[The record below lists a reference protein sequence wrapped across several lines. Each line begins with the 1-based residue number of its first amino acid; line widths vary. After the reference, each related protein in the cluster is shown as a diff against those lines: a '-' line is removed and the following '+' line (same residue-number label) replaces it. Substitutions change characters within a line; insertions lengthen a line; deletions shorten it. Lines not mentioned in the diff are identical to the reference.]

1 MKQKLVKILSF
12 FRWRI
17 VAVRYITLI
26 INLKVKNLFVKPKYS
41 NLIANVEKFGYAQGP
56 DMSEEVM
63 NDILEF
69 YKLKIENAINI
80 KSYQPFVNIMT
91 EEDLVETNPL
101 IKYAF
106 SEGVLGKAIEYYR
119 GNISLNAIQL
129 LYSYPSGSELKE
141 SQYWHKDYGDSKS
154 FHAITYLNDVLDE
167 ESGPFTF
174 VDKIETKKIS
184 WSPFVR
190 RIPDTQ
196 FEKEL
201 GSKNV
206 SRFYGKKGSTVM
218 VDPSACYHYGSRGIK
233 PRLAVFITFSS
244 NVPFTPAA
252 PFTDKYSSKIRELGK
267 LVRPDLNPVFFDYL
281 VR

>member
-12 FRWRI
+12 LRWRT
-17 VAVRYITLI
+17 VAVRYITLV
-26 INLKVKNLFVKPKYS
+26 INLKLKNLIVKPKYS
-41 NLIANVEKFGYAQGP
+41 KLIADVEKFGYAIGP
-56 DMSEEVM
+56 DMSEKVM
-63 NDILEF
+63 NEIIEF
-69 YKLKIENAINI
+69 YKTKIENAINI
-80 KSYQPFVNIMT
+80 KSNQPFVNIMT

-129 LYSYPSGSELKE
+129 LYSYPSGPVLKE
-141 SQYWHKDYGDSKS
+141 SQYWHKDFGDSKS
-154 FHAITYLNDVLDE
+154 FHVITYLNDVFDD

-174 VDKIETKKIS
+174 IDKIRTRKIS

-190 RIPDTQ
+190 RIPDQQ
-196 FEKEL
+196 FEKEN
-201 GSKNV
+201 GGNEV
-206 SRFYGKKGSTVM
+206 TRFYGKKGSTVM
-218 VDPSACYHYGSRGIK
+218 VDPSVCYHYGSRGIK

-244 NVPFTPAA
+244 TLPFTPAA

-267 LVRPDLNPVFFDYL
+267 LVRPDLNPAFFDYL

>member
-17 VAVRYITLI
+17 VAVRYITLV
-26 INLKVKNLFVKPKYS
+26 INLKIKNLFVKPKYS
-41 NLIANVEKFGYAQGP
+41 KLIANVEKLGYAQGP

-63 NDILEF
+63 SAILEF

-80 KSYQPFVNIMT
+80 KSNQPFVNIMT

-129 LYSYPSGSELKE
+129 LYSYPSGAELKE

-190 RIPDTQ
+190 RIPDDQ

-218 VDPSACYHYGSRGIK
+218 VDPSVCYHYGSRGIK

-244 NVPFTPAA
+244 TVPFTPAA

-267 LVRPDLNPVFFDYL
+267 LVRPDLNPAFFDYL